1 MKRFVVL
8 TLTFFFA
15 LTSVFAEPA
24 KLNRK
29 QREARDIYSKA
40 RLLSDNKIKLQQL
53 KEAIALDPTFE
64 ECYWLISST
73 YKEMGDDKSS
83 IIYLERAAKPQYRN
97 YNKTCF
103 RLGKA
108 YFNTGDYVAAKS
120 WFQKVPGKYTDW
132 ERRCDEAQVLKSN
145 PVPFQPQNLTK
156 VNTDFDDYW
165 PSITADGK
173 RISITVLVGQ
183 REGKRDFTAQEDIY
197 QSVYDDTTQ
206 TWSKSE
212 SIGNP
217 TNTAQNEGSQNYS
230 VDGRYMFFVACDR
243 ASSVGGCDVYYS
255 IRRGNTWSPPI
266 NCGRPLNT
274 QYWESTPSFSPA
286 GDEIFFSSN
295 RPGGLGGQDIW
306 ASKVRILESGQLQFS
321 EPRNLGAPINTAEDD
336 FCPFISADNKT
347 LYFSSKGHPGLGGYD
362 IFVIKRDENGKWG
375 SPRNIGY
382 PINTHMD
389 EIGFCVNAQGDK
401 AYLSSNGILKNGRG
415 KDIYEIELPSEIR
428 PEPMEFFNGKVWD
441 AKTHRPIQAH
451 IEVFRLSDD
460 KTVFSSVSDEVSGQF
475 QAFLPEDQDYGYN
488 ITKKGYLFESGTV
501 KKGENIKG
509 ANVQVN
515 VQPIAIGGSA
525 TLNNIFFDFDKA
537 TLQQQ
542 SFAQLGR
549 LATFLKQ
556 NSKVTICVAGHTDSK
571 GSRTYNID
579 LSLRRAKSVAEYL
592 IKHGIDPARIDTKG
606 YGPDKPVADNDTDEG
621 RAKNRRVEFIITKD

>member
-108 YFNTGDYVAAKS
+108 YFNTGEYVAAKS

-230 VDGRYMFFVACDR
+230 VD
-243 ASSVGGCDVYYS
+243 
-255 IRRGNTWSPPI
+255 
-266 NCGRPLNT
+266 
-274 QYWESTPSFSPA
+274 
-286 GDEIFFSSN
+286 
-295 RPGGLGGQDIW
+295 
-306 ASKVRILESGQLQFS
+306 
-321 EPRNLGAPINTAEDD
+321 
-336 FCPFISADNKT
+336 
-347 LYFSSKGHPGLGGYD
+347 
-362 IFVIKRDENGKWG
+362 
-375 SPRNIGY
+375 
-382 PINTHMD
+382 
-389 EIGFCVNAQGDK
+389 
-401 AYLSSNGILKNGRG
+401 
-415 KDIYEIELPSEIR
+415 
-428 PEPMEFFNGKVWD
+428 
-441 AKTHRPIQAH
+441 
-451 IEVFRLSDD
+451 
-460 KTVFSSVSDEVSGQF
+460 
-475 QAFLPEDQDYGYN
+475 
-488 ITKKGYLFESGTV
+488 
-501 KKGENIKG
+501 
-509 ANVQVN
+509 
-515 VQPIAIGGSA
+515 
-525 TLNNIFFDFDKA
+525 
-537 TLQQQ
+537 
-542 SFAQLGR
+542 
-549 LATFLKQ
+549 
-556 NSKVTICVAGHTDSK
+556 
-571 GSRTYNID
+571 
-579 LSLRRAKSVAEYL
+579 
-592 IKHGIDPARIDTKG
+592 
-606 YGPDKPVADNDTDEG
+606 
-621 RAKNRRVEFIITKD
+621 